1 MTELYSD
8 LGEVN
13 SNLIGYFDGSS
24 YNNIDDAVRAC
35 VDSLPNSNNIT
46 YFRTILKNSL
56 YKAIIQKY
64 VNSDFAFAVV
74 FSYVSKTIQCYRK
87 IDGRWE
93 NTESLITKS
102 DLTGTGNRTIIKRTQ
117 SGQPWL
123 TATPTIVLEG
133 KSGVSE
139 ALVLASFTTK
149 DGTWSIGTQ
158 SNFNALHFQYK
169 PNSGAGVTYYLDPE
183 SKVATWSD

>member
-1 MTELYSD
+1 M
-8 LGEVN
+8 
-13 SNLIGYFDGSS
+13 IGYFDGSS

-93 NTESLITKS
+93 NTESLITNS
-102 DLTGTGNRTIIKRTQ
+102 DLLHGTVECNYTTVNAEQTFTFSMKKNLSWA
-117 SGQPWL
+117 SGSL
-123 TATPTIVLEG
+123 YG
-133 KSGVSE
+133 SVSSD
-139 ALVLASFTTK
+139 AF
-149 DGTWSIGTQ
+149 
-158 SNFNALHFQYK
+158 
-169 PNSGAGVTYYLDPE
+169 TYYAKYQASGSNLLV
-183 SKVATWSD
+183 KVKSSVAQIYKFNYICG